1 MDNDYHKV
9 RISFDKRREV
19 LWSTLV
25 KYYFSK
31 FIDLNANVLELGAGY
46 CDFINNVKAKKKIA
60 IDQWSDLKKYADS
73 DVECIIGDIAD
84 LKDIENESIDFVF
97 ASNIFEHVSQ
107 EKLSKCLNE
116 LKKKLNDNGLLVIL
130 QPNYKFSYKDYA
142 IAKIKNEN
150 LLRKITSKN
159 IKSSIARC
167 YTFVGKFIPLNSNFV
182 IGNIISSI
190 LNKKSIILKNS
201 KKVVRSYMH
210 TDELD
215 KIIIKKLCY
224 KLSKKYGVNL
234 ETPKY
239 TSNYEDI
246 YLPNRL
252 KKIPTISAKM
262 TSYKSVVKT
271 INELKQKMKLE
282 FLKKIKTKN
291 FVYNRY
297 ISSKIK
303 VRSNKYLDKIYRK

>member
-1 MDNDYHKV
+1 MVGGKIKMDNDYHKV

-84 LKDIENESIDFVF
+84 LKHIENESIDFVF

-130 QPNYKFSYKDYA
+130 QPNYKFSYKDYFDDYTHVS
-142 IAKIKNEN
+142 IWSDVSLSDFLKTNGFLIKKNYPRFLPLSLKSKFPVHPILIRGYLQSPYKPLAKQMLI
-150 LLRKITSKN
+150 
-159 IKSSIARC
+159 IAR
-167 YTFVGKFIPLNSNFV
+167 
-182 IGNIISSI
+182 
-190 LNKKSIILKNS
+190 KS
-201 KKVVRSYMH
+201 
-210 TDELD
+210 
-215 KIIIKKLCY
+215 
-224 KLSKKYGVNL
+224 
-234 ETPKY
+234 
-239 TSNYEDI
+239 
-246 YLPNRL
+246 
-252 KKIPTISAKM
+252 
-262 TSYKSVVKT
+262 
-271 INELKQKMKLE
+271 
-282 FLKKIKTKN
+282 
-291 FVYNRY
+291 
-297 ISSKIK
+297 
-303 VRSNKYLDKIYRK
+303 

>member
-1 MDNDYHKV
+1 MKNILLIVGGTGFIGLSILNYLNKKNNKFKKIITISTSNSKLEILKKFNNLKIQHISKKIIKLKSLPKCDNIMYLALSKKSQAD
-9 RISFDKRREV
+9 
-19 LWSTLV
+19 V
-25 KYYFSK
+25 KNFK
-31 FIDLNANVLELGAGY
+31 H
-46 CDFINNVKAKKKIA
+46 FINLLEMSEFKGKILYTSSGAVNKYLDNKKNK
-60 IDQWSDLKKYADS
+60 
-73 DVECIIGDIAD
+73 
-84 LKDIENESIDFVF
+84 
-97 ASNIFEHVSQ
+97 
-107 EKLSKCLNE
+107 
-116 LKKKLNDNGLLVIL
+116 
-130 QPNYKFSYKDYA
+130 KFSYKDYA

-210 TDELD
+210 TDELSRSLINILYKSNKNCPTFNVGSLD

-252 KKIPTISAKM
+252 KKIPTINAKM
-262 TSYKSVVKT
+262 TSYESVVKT
-271 INELKQKMKLE
+271 INELK
-282 FLKKIKTKN
+282 
-291 FVYNRY
+291 
-297 ISSKIK
+297 
-303 VRSNKYLDKIYRK
+303 